1 MGGLVAGCHDARV
14 PPADPSPDTLPPG
27 QYAPGDW
34 PVLHYG
40 RVPRF
45 DAATWDFRITGATAG
60 GADRIWTFAE
70 LERLPRTQTVA
81 GLHCVTRF
89 SLPPGRWSGVAVA
102 DLVELAP
109 PAPGVTHVLAWATYG
124 YSASMRLDDL
134 LAPGALLASHHDDE
148 PLTPEHGWPY
158 RLLVP
163 HLYGWKG
170 PKWVRAVEYLTEHRR
185 GFWEERGYH
194 ARGLVWAEQ
203 RYAYQEEPGDADPAV
218 PAGRPTGS

>member
-1 MGGLVAGCHDARV
+1 M
-14 PPADPSPDTLPPG
+14 PPG
-27 QYAPGDW
+27 QYESSDW

-45 DAATWDFRITGATAG
+45 DAATWDFRITGATATG
-60 GADRIWTFAE
+60 HDVVWTFDD
-70 LERLPRTQTVA
+70 LNRMPRRHTEA
-81 GLHCVTRF
+81 ALHCVTRF
-89 SLPPGRWSGVAVA
+89 SLTTGRWSGVAVA
-102 DLVELAP
+102 DLVAAAP
-109 PAPGVTHVLAWATYG
+109 PAPSVTHVMAWATYG
-124 YSASMRLDDL
+124 YSTSMLLVDL
-134 LAPGALLASHHDDE
+134 LAPGTLLASHRDGE

-194 ARGLVWAEQ
+194 ARGLVWEQQ
-203 RYAYQEEPGDADPAV
+203 RYAYQEEPGDIAPPDGAPGDT
-218 PAGRPTGS
+218 PPTGS